1 MNHYV
6 QSTALDTIHTVNTKG
21 TGTSSSGNSPHFME
35 PGVQYGVEDA
45 SHTFPYPEPGVG
57 MTTP

>member
-1 MNHYV
+1 MNHYLK
-6 QSTALDTIHTVNTKG
+6 STALDTIHTVNIKG
-21 TGTSSSGNSPHFME
+21 TGTSNSGNSPDFVE

-45 SHTFPYPEPGVG
+45 RYTFPCPEPGEG